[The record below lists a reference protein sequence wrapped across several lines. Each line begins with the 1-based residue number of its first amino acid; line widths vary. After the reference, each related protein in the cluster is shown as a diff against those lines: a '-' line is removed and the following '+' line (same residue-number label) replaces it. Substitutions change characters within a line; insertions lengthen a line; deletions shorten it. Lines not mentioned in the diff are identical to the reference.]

1 MRRIFLVI
9 LLVFCGSL
17 MRLFA
22 DNIKVTLKSGVT
34 ITGDLKEL
42 VTTDHITLII
52 GGVESIISMDEVSS
66 IEQMNS
72 INSEIQGG
80 KPHKLVYGQYQITD
94 TKQYPDSFVL
104 NIGDQ
109 KITMLLVRGGWFN
122 MGYDDRHSWSWG
134 SEPVHRVLLSSFYV
148 SKQLLNRRVVDYI
161 QQKKKPNTS
170 IKPFGTYSRKVA
182 ETIINQLAS
191 ETKLPYRLITEAE
204 WEYFAIM
211 PFAESIFSSQ
221 YIVEWCSDYYGDYLE
236 KEQINPQGPSSGNT
250 YVVRSY
256 SPDNKKWKRQK
267 RASTYSTKYGGSEA
281 TIRIAI
287 SADSITL
294 K

>member
-221 YIVEWCSDYYGDYLE
+221 
-236 KEQINPQGPSSGNT
+236 
-250 YVVRSY
+250 
-256 SPDNKKWKRQK
+256 
-267 RASTYSTKYGGSEA
+267 
-281 TIRIAI
+281 
-287 SADSITL
+287 
-294 K
+294 